1 MAITE
6 VEEELVSES
15 RLSEMEVAGMSEFCI
30 QTKHGR
36 RYSPA
41 IRKLYYQ
48 LLADQVPTSKIA
60 DIIKAVI
67 RCFNPSVDIQNLKL
81 PQRACASYMRKAEL
95 KTISDAHKAKV
106 LSEKSSETGYRL
118 NTDGTTKAQRKIGAV
133 AINDMVV
140 SVNELPDGTAASAV
154 HDVSRELQT
163 LREIAHAL
171 KMPNADTINWTLLVS
186 STSDSAST
194 QKRFNKLIEECRDND
209 EKKYGPATSKTIDL
223 VENFCSMHLGINLR
237 KAFLSGLVQENTS
250 SSDRQH
256 YQVDI
261 LVHEF
266 CKVFG
271 RHGVP
276 EYGSGVLAFQDF
288 LAIMSTDSSLSTE
301 MKEYYCCCA
310 SITLERQVGSRYF
323 VTAANAAKIFFL
335 KDAAVTFLKYTG
347 KDSGNRLERD
357 LLGKLLNEIEIAHV
371 RIDAMMYYHVYADL
385 VMLSKSNDLQKSA
398 FDMNL
403 HYLELQ
409 TYLNEVQQYP
419 EVVLDSSYRVFQSEV
434 RLYEECSTNHR
445 LHAMSK
451 DVYKKLFQPSEKNH
465 AVFCQLIITGAAK
478 MRGKLCSYAQ
488 DHLPGGKY
496 WNPDGDL
503 KKVLTE
509 LNQATTF
516 ANQFLA

>member
-1 MAITE
+1 MTTYADTVEFPEELYNYGLDEALLKTVFRQVESGRGSLKWCLHGIPSKSFYKNLHQFLKKWPMTQCTTKVAIGQFYLAIDKNLQEKGGRPDNVYRFIDRIQVSDPDELMVYANLAELKAMQAEVKHCTNHVSDLTCQVSELKFQLEESRKQLESAKCALCDVTNEKMKLQRQKDMVEKKAIRLQKLQFSLEEDISHLLDENTDLLMAITE

-81 PQRACASYMRKAEL
+81 PQRACASYMRKSEL

-106 LSEKSSETGYRL
+106 LSEKASETGYRL
-118 NTDGTTKAQRKIGAV
+118 NTDGTTKAQKKIGAV

-288 LAIMSTDSSLSTE
+288 LAIMSTDSSLST
-301 MKEYYCCCA
+301 
-310 SITLERQVGSRYF
+310 
-323 VTAANAAKIFFL
+323 
-335 KDAAVTFLKYTG
+335 
-347 KDSGNRLERD
+347 
-357 LLGKLLNEIEIAHV
+357 
-371 RIDAMMYYHVYADL
+371 
-385 VMLSKSNDLQKSA
+385 
-398 FDMNL
+398 
-403 HYLELQ
+403 
-409 TYLNEVQQYP
+409 
-419 EVVLDSSYRVFQSEV
+419 
-434 RLYEECSTNHR
+434 
-445 LHAMSK
+445 
-451 DVYKKLFQPSEKNH
+451 
-465 AVFCQLIITGAAK
+465 
-478 MRGKLCSYAQ
+478 
-488 DHLPGGKY
+488 
-496 WNPDGDL
+496 
-503 KKVLTE
+503 
-509 LNQATTF
+509 
-516 ANQFLA
+516 